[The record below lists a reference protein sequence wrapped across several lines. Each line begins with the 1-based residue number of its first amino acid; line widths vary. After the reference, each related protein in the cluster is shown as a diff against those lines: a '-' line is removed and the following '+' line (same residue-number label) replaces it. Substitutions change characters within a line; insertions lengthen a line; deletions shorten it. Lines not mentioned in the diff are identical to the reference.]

1 MKQHQIHYVLMV
13 WALAAM
19 TLAGCTMDDEIT
31 EIVQQEQ
38 TQQQQPNSVV
48 EALKAVPGVSN
59 VEMQVNSL
67 SAQDT
72 VYFFTFTQPKN
83 HYQPEGETFNQRACL
98 RFKGFDS
105 DVVLLTHGYMMG
117 VKPEQVYYPDVANY
131 LQANCVAVEHRY
143 FGASLPEPPDDMN
156 YTYLNAD
163 QQSRD
168 LHAIVQ
174 ALKTHLFKTGKWVST
189 GTSKDGITTTLLAYH
204 SDLYNWQDIDVFVP
218 FCAPFLVGTTN
229 TDGSHLCLDEQP
241 GRYLETVCGSDY
253 PAGTAEHTAY
263 QRLHTIANYICT
275 QPTVRDACIKAIFA
289 SAPDDYKK
297 VLGQYNS
304 HSTMSTG
311 DLTKD
316 LTAVAYRYFVDNL
329 FGKFSYINYSRWANY
344 VPDPVLA
351 LTDGKELQNV
361 VEFIFQNQTELEKFL
376 ESKEEEQAAGNGS
389 PRRAYGDD
397 YGYGYDYETVP
408 NYEAYW
414 AYLQMLREDLGAPY
428 YVQAYKE
435 LGEAANGYTLVDG
448 TYLTTSQ
455 ARDVNYM
462 FTNCCLFSGLY
473 EQDNG
478 RLMSD
483 VRQWLYTE
491 TSAPIIFVYAR
502 NDPWTA
508 GAPDDAAFAQNA
520 DHLVKVV
527 DMIATHN
534 DAFMNRNIFEKSSE
548 DAIIAALNRFLKIN
562 L

>member
-1 MKQHQIHYVLMV
+1 MKHIKIQHLLGAVAMTALLLTGCAKDNSMTDITPEKSGAKAEQSELMQALSAIDAVSGIDIQYTNDDKDSVIFFDFDQPIDHHLPEMGTFKQH
-13 WALAAM
+13 
-19 TLAGCTMDDEIT
+19 
-31 EIVQQEQ
+31 
-38 TQQQQPNSVV
+38 
-48 EALKAVPGVSN
+48 VSMKF
-59 VEMQVNSL
+59 VGY
-67 SAQDT
+67 D
-72 VYFFTFTQPKN
+72 K
-83 HYQPEGETFNQRACL
+83 
-98 RFKGFDS
+98 
-105 DVVLLTHGYMMG
+105 DVVLYTNGYAMPDNAEDFTDVDLREHLNANM
-117 VKPEQVYYPDVANY
+117 VK
-131 LQANCVAVEHRY
+131 VEHRY
-143 FGASLPEPPDDMN
+143 FGYSLPGASDELD
-156 YTYLNAD
+156 YTYLNAE
-163 QQSRD
+163 QQAYD
-168 LHAIVQ
+168 LHNIVQ
-174 ALKTHLFKTGKWVST
+174 ALKKHLFKTGKWAST
-189 GTSKDGITTTLLAYH
+189 GVSKDGITSALYAYY
-204 SDLYNWQDIDVFVP
+204 SDLNGWKDIDVFVP

-241 GRYLETVCGSDY
+241 GRYLETVSGSDY

-304 HSTMSTG
+304 HSTVSTG

-376 ESKEEEQAAGNGS
+376 ESKEKEQTAGNGS

-408 NYEAYW
+408 NFEAYW

-462 FTNCCLFSGLY
+462 FTNSCLFSGLY

-548 DAIIAALNRFLKIN
+548 DAITAALNRFLKIN